1 MRRVNSGQ
9 PIIHSAQE
17 FNAMAAAAEWVQS
30 NGAAFDK
37 FKASRSGK
45 SSLVRVYN
53 GTGAAVDVH
62 KPLAIVGPYITPTS
76 NAVEFSYNLTLECDT
91 LDDTYLDAIAITAEP
106 IPDGKFG
113 MAYVSGDCIAYVNI
127 NSTSDWYATAGA
139 GQLESSSSGC
149 ISILWRN
156 GTSGLQL
163 CYVRLGNEPLIS
175 NIFPASITG
184 ESSAG
189 IYTWLEREQ
198 ANGGTWQNKTDGRN
212 STDDGAAKE
221 FNGME
226 KLYVQNGSAAFDTFM
241 FELTSA
247 DGTKYYRFKQ
257 NLIIPK
263 GTADGQIIY
272 WNNTDK
278 KFVLTTAPSA
288 NSVPVYNSS
297 TKAVEWK
304 APTTS
309 YQVITYNGTT
319 TDFGFVRSHS

>member
-184 ESSAG
+184 ESSGSYA
-189 IYTWLEREQ
+189 WAEQ
-198 ANGGTWQNKTDGRN
+198 KVNNTTGAFSALTGGRSGTT
-212 STDDGAAKE
+212 STNPAKE
-221 FNGME
+221 FNGIAG
-226 KLYVQNGSAAFDTFM
+226 LYNASVTINGASVTVGASKAFVVQM
-241 FELTSA
+241 HEMQSA
-247 DGTKYYRFKQ
+247 DGTKFY
-257 NLIIPK
+257 
-263 GTADGQIIY
+263 
-272 WNNTDK
+272 
-278 KFVLTTAPSA
+278 KFYSPFPPFALHTYD
-288 NSVPVYNSS
+288 VP
-297 TKAVEWK
+297 
-304 APTTS
+304 
-309 YQVITYNGTT
+309 TYNIGVDTT
-319 TDFGFVRSHS
+319 KGIAVVEESRAKD